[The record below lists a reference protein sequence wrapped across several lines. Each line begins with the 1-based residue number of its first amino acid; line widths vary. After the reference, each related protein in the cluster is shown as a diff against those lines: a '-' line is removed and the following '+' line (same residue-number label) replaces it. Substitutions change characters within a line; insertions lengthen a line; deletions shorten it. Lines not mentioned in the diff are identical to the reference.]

1 MDGFKF
7 RREKNKFICEGHNLR
22 IEYSNP
28 KIQGFNE
35 LSSIKEDNS
44 ILYYYYTIKVYKY
57 EFSRYVDEDDF
68 DNDEEIWKWKKV
80 FERTTYDFPG
90 ILWLKNSINYILNNV
105 KKEDCQ
111 KIELRD
117 NYGFEYRYSLS
128 NTTFI
133 ANDDI
138 YELSKIIHYNNNISY
153 ILFIGG
159 SWDMQGDMLG
169 CGIRCPY
176 LNEKDL
182 LELKK
187 CVDSF
192 IEYSKELQTKDNL
205 KYTKMCNNSFFV
217 KDNKLYSYLR
227 DYAHRKVDKKAL
239 EEVFIVEDII
249 VDVVESI
256 FNEDGT
262 FYTKE
267 YKKTKII
274 EINKDEIKL
283 LNNISIPIS
292 NIQAIYDDYKN
303 CDRIYYNVNQIAKDF
318 INIMS
323 KDEIEEFKTKNEE
336 FLFIKYKMLFINRYF
351 MCLKEHKFKRIIK
364 DDNVLNA
371 EIYVKKVIDILK
383 KELKGEI

>member
-1 MDGFKF
+1 M
-7 RREKNKFICEGHNLR
+7 
-22 IEYSNP
+22 Y
-28 KIQGFNE
+28 
-35 LSSIKEDNS
+35 
-44 ILYYYYTIKVYKY
+44 
-57 EFSRYVDEDDF
+57 
-68 DNDEEIWKWKKV
+68 
-80 FERTTYDFPG
+80 
-90 ILWLKNSINYILNNV
+90 
-105 KKEDCQ
+105 
-111 KIELRD
+111 
-117 NYGFEYRYSLS
+117 
-128 NTTFI
+128 
-133 ANDDI
+133 
-138 YELSKIIHYNNNISY
+138 
-153 ILFIGG
+153 
-159 SWDMQGDMLG
+159 
-169 CGIRCPY
+169 
-176 LNEKDL
+176 
-182 LELKK
+182 K

-217 KDNKLYSYLR
+217 KDNKLYAYLR

-267 YKKTKII
+267 HKNTKII

-318 INIMS
+318 MNIMS
-323 KDEIEEFKTKNEE
+323 KDEIEEFKIKNEE
-336 FLFIKYKMLFINRYF
+336 FLLIKYENLFINRYF

-364 DDNVLNA
+364 DDNVLNV